1 MAGLTVLAIGAHPDP
16 FDMAYQCG
24 GTLAKYARA
33 GHLVVAVSA
42 VAENEAEATR
52 VGDALGVETRF
63 LDLREGSIDDDPPTV
78 HKIVD
83 LIREVRPDLLITHQ
97 PTDYNP
103 DHRNLSSAVLAA
115 ALLARVD
122 ELKSAHPPFVVRA
135 LYYSDTTSGVNS
147 EPLIYVDVSDTFERK
162 FQALALHESLSEKAG
177 VDHLGSIEH
186 LIERDRALAVVRGNQ
201 VEVEYAEAF
210 RLAVNYRV
218 LGGFQYLPV
227 PDAPRAEA

>member
-1 MAGLTVLAIGAHPDP
+1 MATMTVLAIGAHPDP

-24 GTLAKYARA
+24 ATLAKYARA
-33 GHLVVAVSA
+33 GHRVIAVSA
-42 VAENEAEATR
+42 VIENEAEATR

-63 LDLREGSIDDDPPTV
+63 LDLHEGAIANDAPTV

-103 DHRNLSSAVLAA
+103 DHRNLSVAVLGA
-115 ALLARVD
+115 ALFARVS
-122 ELKSAHPPFVVRA
+122 EIKTAHPPFVVKA
-135 LYYSDTTSGVNS
+135 LYYSDTTAGVNS
-147 EPLIYVDVSDTFERK
+147 DPSTYVDVTETFEQK

-177 VDHLGSIEH
+177 VDHLDSIEH
-186 LIERDRALAVVRGNQ
+186 LIERDRALAAVRGNQ

-218 LGGFQYLPV
+218 LGGFNFLPV
-227 PDAPRAEA
+227 PDAPRAED